1 MPHQYVEQRSDTMVY
16 RRLAELLRDGH
27 RRGPV
32 GIPTASGDEQEVG
45 P

>member
-1 MPHQYVEQRSDTMVY
+1 MLHQYVEQRSDAMVY
-16 RRLAELLRDGH
+16 RRLSDLLRDGH